1 MKSNCPLIAGGD
13 IVCNACGLYQ
23 KIHGQARPITLK
35 KDNVQ
40 TRKRKQNRAGDP
52 SLGLMSSM
60 ASSAFPG
67 VKMEAAMAGL
77 AGSSSSFGWPNS
89 YWQQFQQS
97 QALQYPSAAY
107 SAASAA
113 AYSQYYGQT
122 GGPTAAPAPAPAY
135 GAY

>member
-40 TRKRKQNRAGDP
+40 TRKRKQNKVDP

-60 ASSAFPG
+60 ANSSFPM
-67 VKMEAAMAGL
+67 VKMEASMA
-77 AGSSSSFGWPNS
+77 SSFGWPNS

-113 AYSQYYGQT
+113 YSQYYGGQP
-122 GGPTAAPAPAPAY
+122 GTAGPAPPAAPAY
-135 GAY
+135 GTY

>member
-40 TRKRKQNRAGDP
+40 TRKRKQNRTGDP

-60 ASSAFPG
+60 ATSAFPG

-113 AYSQYYGQT
+113 AYSQYYTGQT
-122 GGPTAAPAPAPAY
+122 SAPPAAPAPAY

>member
-1 MKSNCPLIAGGD
+1 MNSNCLLIAGGD

-40 TRKRKQNRAGDP
+40 TRKRKQNKTMDP

-77 AGSSSSFGWPNS
+77 TGSSSSFGWPNS

-107 SAASAA
+107 SAA
-113 AYSQYYGQT
+113 YSQYYAQPG
-122 GGPTAAPAPAPAY
+122 ASAASAPAPAAY